1 MTETTHTLY
10 DREDGLAHCSVCNGA
25 EGSLPT
31 DCPGERM
38 KADIE
43 DLVYAQ
49 VLDFQDGDWVAGRA
63 QAMAADASYRGIPD

>member
-1 MTETTHTLY
+1 
-10 DREDGLAHCSVCNGA
+10 
-25 EGSLPT
+25 
-31 DCPGERM
+31 M
-38 KADIE
+38 KADTA